1 MNISEII
8 KEGISYPV
16 QNIKALLVYI
26 ILGFLIGVIT
36 VFTGISGFVT
46 GSINFGAGVA
56 LGIVGIVIVIC
67 IYLLMLGFSLDI
79 IKLGIEKS
87 PEAPGIDM
95 GRQIT
100 NGVKYIV
107 VSIVYLIIPILIVVV
122 LGFIF
127 KYWIAVVLGVIL
139 AIIFAFALVIA
150 EGRLAKYESLSE
162 ALKVGEVISDLQSIG
177 VGKVVGTII
186 LSEIVGLIIMFVI
199 LFIINF
205 LLGLLPMPSIVA
217 TISSIITI
225 ILSAWFLFYNNR
237 VIGLLYSEL
246 EEKE

>member
-8 KEGISYPV
+8 KDGISYPV

-26 ILGFLIGVIT
+26 ILGFLIGVIA

-87 PEAPGIDM
+87 PEAPRIDM

-150 EGRLAKYESLSE
+150 EGRLAKYKSLYE

-205 LLGLLPMPSIVA
+205 LLGLIAMPFIVT

-246 EEKE
+246 GG